1 METSPVDFTPWG
13 LKAPWPSRRWLEL
26 LEGRRDAPPR
36 GTRLGHASDSAM
48 VLVCT
53 FPRAR
58 FDAEVSGAGADPVRE
73 LAFETTFAQ
82 INFALHQ
89 VRGPEARPD
98 GLIGSL
104 VSYANQHADR
114 YLDWGTTHWGVES
127 ARATA
132 LAGWQ
137 SGFSLAYPDAY
148 VVVHACGIGIEQ
160 LRLFPVSDLGRYELS
175 TDPLAP
181 GAMRWELW
189 PGRQE
194 LGYNDLARLLVV
206 P

>member
-1 METSPVDFTPWG
+1 METSPVDFIPWG
-13 LKAPWPSRRWLEL
+13 LEAPWPARRWLEL
-26 LEGRRDAPPR
+26 IDGRRHDPPR
-36 GTRLGHASDSAM
+36 GARLGHASDSAM

-53 FPRAR
+53 FARDR
-58 FDAEVSGAGADPVRE
+58 FDAEVSGTGSDPVRE

-82 INFALHQ
+82 INLALHQ
-89 VRGPEARPD
+89 VRVPQERPD

-104 VSYANQHADR
+104 VSYANSRADR
-114 YLDWGTTHWGVES
+114 YLEWSATHWGVES
-127 ARATA
+127 ARTTA

-160 LRLFPVSDLGRYELS
+160 LRLFPVTDLAAYELS

-181 GAMRWELW
+181 GTMHWELW
-189 PGRQE
+189 PSRPE
-194 LGYNDLARLLVV
+194 LGYDDLARLLAMS
-206 P
+206 